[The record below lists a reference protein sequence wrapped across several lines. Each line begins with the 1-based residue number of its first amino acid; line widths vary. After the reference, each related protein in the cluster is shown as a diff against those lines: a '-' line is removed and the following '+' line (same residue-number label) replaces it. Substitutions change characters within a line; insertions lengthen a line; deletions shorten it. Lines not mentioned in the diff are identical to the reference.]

1 MKAKKAI
8 TRTKTKVSKVKQGQ
22 NSILSVGIDLED
34 TAHHFLVNV
43 PSGNESKVCISEHDE
58 SFENQERQKIE
69 YNLSETD
76 VRVRV
81 LLPLEKWNAISEA
94 VSFEFSER
102 LNRLGMKSVI
112 FQVGL
117 NQLSRLFGK
126 ELVLLAWA
134 IEDAD
139 PGTIPKAIENWR
151 GLKPQERWWLYTM
164 TNAATGQAVKHKN
177 IGWRKA
183 VRFALTENPLEL

>member
-1 MKAKKAI
+1 M
-8 TRTKTKVSKVKQGQ
+8 
-22 NSILSVGIDLED
+22 LSVGIDLED